1 MNGQLLWNLMRETW
15 SVLGQHFEP
24 IIETIVADSGLE
36 TRTWGLLLAVLT
48 FEPDHTTPA
57 HLMVRGPYTAA
68 ESYLARLEAAAEMG
82 YLSEVAEGEFYLTPA
97 GRAETQ
103 RFIER
108 ARHAMVAALPAPGD
122 SVIKLAHYLDQL
134 VRSCLNTQ
142 PPPDIWSI
150 RLSHRL
156 MPPIDS
162 PLPFIEQSFS
172 CLAAYRDDAHLAAW
186 QASGLTATAMEALT
200 FIWRAQ
206 VDSLDGLVEHLAQR
220 GHHRQVYVD
229 AVSELRKRIFVTSAQ
244 GRLHITKTGQHF
256 RDQVE
261 SDTDQ
266 YFFKP
271 WAVLKDPGTKDLER
285 LLLKLRDELRRKNN

>member
-1 MNGQLLWNLMRETW
+1 M
-15 SVLGQHFEP
+15 
-24 IIETIVADSGLE
+24 IA
-36 TRTWGLLLAVLT
+36 AV
-48 FEPDHTTPA
+48 
-57 HLMVRGPYTAA
+57 
-68 ESYLARLEAAAEMG
+68 
-82 YLSEVAEGEFYLTPA
+82 
-97 GRAETQ
+97 
-103 RFIER
+103 
-108 ARHAMVAALPAPGD
+108 PAPGD
-122 SVIKLAHYLDQL
+122 TIIKLAHYMDQL

-150 RLSHRL
+150 RLSNRL

-162 PLPFIEQSFS
+162 PIPFIEQSFS

-200 FIWRAQ
+200 YIWRAQ

-229 AVSELRKRIFVTSAQ
+229 AVSELRKRIYVTSAQ
-244 GRLHITKTGQHF
+244 GRLHITQTGQHF

-271 WAVLKDPGTKDLER
+271 WSVLKDPATKELER
-285 LLLKLRDELRRKNN
+285 LLLKLRDELRRKKN